1 MDPRNNLAMNF
12 ICKVLMCCI
21 LTLPL
26 IAYGQSSSARTD
38 EIIRSVFFID
48 GYIDRDM
55 HREFWAAVEKRDK
68 RETEQLLKWV
78 NGNIL
83 MMQEYQ
89 QELWQSA
96 LISYRYRKVVKTD
109 RLIKLESELP
119 IVLKNSLPFS
129 PGSPEHVRNAET
141 INRGLSPAMEN
152 ARNLLNSAA
161 QHTEFR
167 SVAGEVGALNE
178 AKIIH
183 VIEGI
188 KGSVYRIRKLLSKE
202 WKE

>member
-1 MDPRNNLAMNF
+1 MHF

-26 IAYGQSSSARTD
+26 ITYGQSSSARTD
-38 EIIRSVFFID
+38 EILRAVISVD
-48 GYIDRDM
+48 GYIDMDM
-55 HREFWAAVEKRDK
+55 HREFWAALEKRDK
-68 RETEQLLKWV
+68 RETGQLLKWA
-78 NGNIL
+78 NANIL

-109 RLIKLESELP
+109 RLTKLQLELP
-119 IVLKNSLPFS
+119 VVLKSSLPFS
-129 PGSPEHVRNAET
+129 PGSPDYVRNAET
-141 INRGLSPAMEN
+141 INRRLSPAMEN

-161 QHTEFR
+161 QHTELR
-167 SVAGEVGALNE
+167 GVAGEVVALDE

>member
-1 MDPRNNLAMNF
+1 MNF
-12 ICKVLMCCI
+12 ICTALMHFI

-26 IAYGQSSSARTD
+26 IAYGQSSPARTD
-38 EIIRSVFFID
+38 EILRAVISVD
-48 GYIDRDM
+48 GHINRDM

-78 NGNIL
+78 NANIL

-96 LISYRYRKVVKTD
+96 LISYRYKKVVKTD
-109 RLIKLESELP
+109 RLTNLQLELPVVLES
-119 IVLKNSLPFS
+119 SLPFS
-129 PGSPEHVRNAET
+129 PGSPEYVRNAET
-141 INRGLSPAMEN
+141 INRRLSPAMEN

-167 SVAGEVGALNE
+167 GVAGEVVALDE

-183 VIEGI
+183 VIEGMN
-188 KGSVYRIRKLLSKE
+188 GSVYRIRKLLNKE